1 MASLMPLLRNI
12 SPYKGTPSLGPFS
25 QEDFL
30 RSLDSSGPQLTTG
43 IKGDWAAL
51 YRRFFRSSNFLGW
64 YRGRCK
70 EASQKLQALH
80 AEAIS
85 DADLLDWARDKQEV
99 EVVDLVLRLKDKLS
113 SGERGSLPVTP
124 QTMDKLRRHVQSI
137 VSALPEDL
145 QQVLASSR

>member
-1 MASLMPLLRNI
+1 MIPHWV
-12 SPYKGTPSLGPFS
+12 PSLNAYHWSGIFS
-25 QEDFL
+25 PD
-30 RSLDSSGPQLTTG
+30 LTG
-43 IKGDWAAL
+43 SISFAH
-51 YRRFFRSSNFLGW
+51 RRFFRSSNFLGW